1 MKLLIIIG
9 LPGSGKTTYFNQNL
23 SDKFKFYD
31 DFVSNIFD
39 GKLVSDLKKKENDIC
54 VADPRLCNFQIFNR
68 AMNIFLQYISKNDID
83 IILFENDKD
92 KCIINANNRGSRF
105 VTKSIEF
112 NSFIYNYDNYS
123 EYNCKLVPVYS
134 IN

>member
-9 LPGSGKTTYFNQNL
+9 LPASGKTTYFNQNL

-39 GKLVSDLKKKENDIC
+39 GKLVNDLKKKENNIC

-68 AMNIFLQYISKNDID
+68 VMNIFLQHISKNDID

-92 KCIINANNRGSRF
+92 KCIINANQRGSRF

-112 NSFIYNYDNYS
+112 NSLIYNYDNYS
-123 EYNCKLVPVYS
+123 EYNYKLMPVYS
-134 IN
+134 I